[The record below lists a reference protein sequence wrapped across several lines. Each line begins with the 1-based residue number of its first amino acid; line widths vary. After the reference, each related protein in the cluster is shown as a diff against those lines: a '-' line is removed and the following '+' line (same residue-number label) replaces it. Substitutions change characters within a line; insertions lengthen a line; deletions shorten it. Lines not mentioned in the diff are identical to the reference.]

1 MACATLVLLTQ
12 AWSNIQREGGRFS
25 LTSVELQT
33 RGICLGRNIHT
44 YKVSCVP
51 LILSLSVCVCACGR
65 VCVGGCVETGV

>member
-25 LTSVELQT
+25 LTSVGLQT

-51 LILSLSVCVCACGR
+51 LILSLSLCVCVR
-65 VCVGGCVETGV
+65 VGGCVETGV